1 MVWRRTAMPQRVAAA
16 AHRRCKA
23 RHATAQY
30 SRLAGSVGA
39 AWRCVRFADALTH
52 SKNHESKRGPIV
64 TCLRLG
70 CDRARD
76 LARARSGRG
85 RQLSCRV
92 ARRSGT
98 LRHPYRC
105 RHVPCAATRRAR
117 TFRSRI
123 HKTANRV
130 RPSSVRA
137 DNATRAT
144 MLNDMADVDVSP
156 IAFSEPF
163 ARRAPVSRARR
174 AVRPLASRCA
184 RQRLAAASLHARVQL
199 RHANRRTGVDARRL
213 AQASVRRTAK
223 VLEHDGCALLS
234 FAPCRACARA
244 RRKVARR
251 SSPMARR
258 ALGRGASYVACRS
271 RAVFDDGVAF
281 GTLQKSYRSRPTSHI
296 SQHRLTELR
305 DRFGHRRFFE

>member
-1 MVWRRTAMPQRVAAA
+1 
-16 AHRRCKA
+16 
-23 RHATAQY
+23 
-30 SRLAGSVGA
+30 LAGSVGA

-117 TFRSRI
+117 ISRGRI

-144 MLNDMADVDVSP
+144 MLNDMADVGVSP
-156 IAFSEPF
+156 IAFSEPL
-163 ARRAPVSRARR
+163 ARRAPVSRARL
-174 AVRPLASRCA
+174 AVRPL
-184 RQRLAAASLHARVQL
+184 
-199 RHANRRTGVDARRL
+199 
-213 AQASVRRTAK
+213 
-223 VLEHDGCALLS
+223 
-234 FAPCRACARA
+234 
-244 RRKVARR
+244 
-251 SSPMARR
+251 
-258 ALGRGASYVACRS
+258 
-271 RAVFDDGVAF
+271 
-281 GTLQKSYRSRPTSHI
+281 
-296 SQHRLTELR
+296 
-305 DRFGHRRFFE
+305 